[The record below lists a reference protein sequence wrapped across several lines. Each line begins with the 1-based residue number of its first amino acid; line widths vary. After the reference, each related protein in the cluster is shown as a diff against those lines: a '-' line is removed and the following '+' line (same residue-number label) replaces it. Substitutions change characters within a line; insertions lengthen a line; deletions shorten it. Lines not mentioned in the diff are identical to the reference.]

1 MNSRH
6 PLFATLLLA
15 LPLALAGCGNKGP
28 LVLAEEPAPIE
39 DPATP
44 EGAVPVDIERQ
55 ETLPADQPVGALP
68 DPTATDS
75 LIGTPATTDPMPPA
89 VDPAPADDAYDDST
103 DDPEQSTP
111 ETPTSGQSFPIDPA
125 TVPDSAPDE
134 SPDDQPE
141 AETADDDNG

>member
-1 MNSRH
+1 MNPRH

-89 VDPAPADDAYDDST
+89 VDPAPADDVYDEPASEKPAST
-103 DDPEQSTP
+103 KP
-111 ETPTSGQSFPIDPA
+111 FPIDPA
-125 TVPDSAPDE
+125 TVPDSPPDD

-141 AETADDDNG
+141 AGTADDDNG